1 MKTRHLLKTF
11 AYLFFILLAKTGFTQ
26 NVGISATAG
35 FTPDNSAGLDISYT
49 NKGLLVPRVAL
60 TATNVAGPISSPA
73 TSLLVYNTT
82 AAGTSPNNV
91 VPGYYYWGGS
101 AWVML
106 TTAAQTASSAWGL
119 TGNAG
124 TTAGTNFIGTT
135 DATDFVFKTN
145 SVERA
150 RLSSIGSFGIGTSAF
165 DATNPEKLLIDAG
178 TTTNTAISTSGTVND
193 YFQFNIQNLSNGTAA
208 STDIVA
214 TANNGNDNSAYIDM
228 GINSSAFPTVTT
240 TNQGVTSRANTA
252 YLYSNAGDFV
262 IGNGTS
268 GKPLIFFTNSS
279 TTGTTT
285 AYGTER
291 MRIDATGNMGI
302 GTTSP
307 GYKLTVAGI
316 IAPTAD
322 ATYNL
327 GTSALRWNVLYYT
340 TASQTSDRRLKTNI
354 KPLKYGL
361 KEVLALK
368 PVSYNWKKTPGTD
381 PKIGLIAQDVRKIV
395 PEVVS
400 GDEKKEKLGM
410 NYAELVAVLIN
421 AVKEQQKQ
429 IDDLK
434 KTVQKLQKK

>member
-1 MKTRHLLKTF
+1 MKTTHHIFKVF
-11 AYLFFILLAKTGFTQ
+11 IYLFCVLSVKTGFSQ
-26 NVGISATAG
+26 NVGISATNG
-35 FTPDNSAGLDISYT
+35 FTPDASAGLDISYT

-60 TATNVAGPISSPA
+60 TATNAAGPITSPA
-73 TSLLVYNTT
+73 TSLLVYNTAT
-82 AAGTSPNNV
+82 AGTSPNNV
-91 VPGYYYWGGS
+91 VPGYYYYSGS
-101 AWVML
+101 AWVAL
-106 TTAAQTASSAWGL
+106 NTSASGWST

-145 SVERA
+145 NTEWA
-150 RLSSIGSFGIGTSAF
+150 RISSGGSLGLGTSAF
-165 DATNPEKLLIDAG
+165 DATNPEKLLINAG
-178 TTTNTAISTSGTVND
+178 TTTNTPVSTSGTIND

-214 TANNGNDNSAYIDM
+214 TANNGTDNGAYIDM
-228 GINSSAFPTVTT
+228 GINSSTYPSVTT
-240 TNQGVTSRANTA
+240 ANQGVTSRANTA

-262 IGNGTS
+262 IGNGAPA
-268 GKPLIFFTNSS
+268 KPLVFFTNN
-279 TTGTTT
+279 GTSGQTT

-291 MRIDATGNMGI
+291 MRIDATGNVGI

-307 GYKLTVAGI
+307 GYKLTVAG
-316 IAPTAD
+316 AVVPTVD
-322 ATYNL
+322 GTYNL
-327 GTSALRWNVLYYT
+327 GTSALSWNVLYYK
-340 TASQTSDRRLKTNI
+340 TATQTSDRRMKTNI

-368 PVSYNWKKTPGTD
+368 PVSYNWKKTPSTD

-395 PEVVS
+395 PEVVN
-400 GDEKKEKLGM
+400 GDEKKETLGM

-434 KTVQKLQKK
+434 KSVQKLQKK